1 MIVNIISFIFRL
13 IVCCMFAF
21 LIFEMIKKIH
31 YLILVKK
38 EQKKQNLDWNNAKY
52 IINMKMRNG
61 GEGNG

>member
-1 MIVNIISFIFRL
+1 
-13 IVCCMFAF
+13 MFAF